1 MFEHIKSNADITTR
15 ELAVERGACPDD
27 DTASVRNAHLLAI
40 APNAS
45 SSILC
50 GNTSPSIEPF
60 RANAYTQKTKSGS
73 NLVKN
78 KFLEEL
84 LRKIGRRIY
93 EDTWKSILQTKVV
106 FNILEYIR

>member
-1 MFEHIKSNADITTR
+1 MGFHAYLQKNNTPFESAMANQMNLEMFEFIKSNADITTR
-15 ELAVERGACPDD
+15 ELAIERGACPDD

-78 KFLEEL
+78 KF
-84 LRKIGRRIY
+84 
-93 EDTWKSILQTKVV
+93 
-106 FNILEYIR
+106 